1 MSGPISRVVTG
12 HDKSGKPIVPSDGPP
27 PAGHTNPLRPT
38 HSQIE
43 PDLNVWRQ
51 LNFSNGP
58 GFGLLKSAQLPIMFN
73 PVGLA
78 MPIPGLL
85 DKTHRQ
91 RNRKVV
97 KNHKNRGHQ
106 T

>member
-1 MSGPISRVVTG
+1 MSVPIRRVVTS
-12 HDKSGKPIVPSDGPP
+12 HDKSGRPIVLSEGPP
-27 PAGHTNPLRPT
+27 PAGHTNLLRPT

-43 PDLNVWRQ
+43 PELNVWRQ

-58 GFGLLKSAQLPIMFN
+58 CFGILKSVRLTMMFN

-85 DKTHRQ
+85 DK
-91 RNRKVV
+91 N
-97 KNHKNRGHQ
+97 
-106 T
+106 